1 MNTENVIQMKLA
13 NGEEI
18 IGIYTNL
25 GEEAEEMSLTHV
37 LTMTPIELE
46 FDDADSERSY
56 YILRPFISYIDDLAN
71 AVGINPSQVIALT
84 RPSASVVEQ
93 YVLSVEQIQTSLGKG
108 EAAQASPASAPD
120 SNVVSLR
127 PKQVLT
133 ED

>member
-1 MNTENVIQMKLA
+1 MKLA

-18 IGIYTNL
+18 IGVYTNL
-25 GEEAEEMSLTHV
+25 GEESEEMSLTHV
-37 LTMTPIELE
+37 LTMTPFELE
-46 FDDADSERSY
+46 YDEVETDKSY
-56 YILRPFISYIDDLAN
+56 YILRPFISYIDDLSN
-71 AVGINPSQVIALT
+71 SVGINPHQVIALT

-108 EAAQASPASAPD
+108 EAAPATPASAPD